1 MIVLHVPDVHHAGVF
16 VWAESEA
23 EAGHTNWADGEP
35 WSPGPEEDCV
45 VKDGDSGRWYDY
57 PCDTPHYALCRYR

>member
-1 MIVLHVPDVHHAGVF
+1 MF

-23 EAGHTNWADGEP
+23 AAGHTNWADGEP
-35 WSPGPEEDCV
+35 WSPGGEEDCV

-57 PCDTPHYALCRYR
+57 PCDTPHLALCRYR

>member
-1 MIVLHVPDVHHAGVF
+1 MTIYSSIGHKIEPLSPRPDVHHAGVF

-23 EAGHTNWADGEP
+23 GAGHTNWADGEP

-45 VKDGDSGRWYDY
+45 VKD
-57 PCDTPHYALCRYR
+57 

>member
-45 VKDGDSGRWYDY
+45 VKD
-57 PCDTPHYALCRYR
+57 